1 MQSQGSILR
10 GHALIPGN
18 LTLAG
23 LRMSGFNDWR
33 VSSWCIPSCPPVTI
47 GTPPGID
54 TWSLSELREHRL
66 EFGITVKK
74 KDLGGHKLAIKMWW
88 RKRGGYAAYMRKV
101 PQSSGVEGD
110 PVQAP
115 PAHNY
120 IKTGPARLVRISPQ
134 NISGR
139 APLKTDPSFRPT
151 DNAIDD
157 VMRRRRAVSLGG
169 ARIARALATTRR
181 ERKKSCW
188 RRPATRFSITA
199 TAGRAPTRFQ
209 QLQVYIS

>member
-1 MQSQGSILR
+1 MLVTHSGPMYRCR
-10 GHALIPGN
+10 G
-18 LTLAG
+18 
-23 LRMSGFNDWR
+23 
-33 VSSWCIPSCPPVTI
+33 
-47 GTPPGID
+47 GTD
-54 TWSLSELREHRL
+54 RHR
-66 EFGITVKK
+66 
-74 KDLGGHKLAIKMWW
+74 HKLMSRRAPPAQTPLGW
-88 RKRGGYAAYMRKV
+88 
-101 PQSSGVEGD
+101 EGRRR
-110 PVQAP
+110 PLVRIPRRTP

-120 IKTGPARLVRISPQ
+120 IKTGPARHKLMSRRTPPAHNYIKPGPARLVRISPQ

-139 APLKTDPSFRPT
+139 TPLKTDPSFRPT

-199 TAGRAPTRFQ
+199 TAGRAPTRF
-209 QLQVYIS
+209 LHPRVHIP